1 MLAGKTGTAQNAQD
15 ATRDH
20 AWFVGFAPAD
30 DARIV
35 VAVMLEFGG
44 HGTPRGAHCVEDH
57 RTLPEDADHAGDPH
71 GGRVSAARRR
81 IADPTLVALAVVLTL
96 FGIAM
101 VYSAGQTDVPT
112 LVARLYR
119 QQFLWFCTGTRRRL
133 RRKPCLRALPGLG
146 GDTGL
151 RGVVCPAPPA
161 PVHRRGSR
169 HGGEHQ
175 SWLSIGG
182 VRLGQPS
189 ELAKIVVV
197 LMLAKILAARRDA
210 PKSLLDLWKPALAV
224 FVPWVLIM
232 QQPDLG
238 TAIVFVGIF
247 FAMLFWAGV
256 SWQLLVLVASPVV
269 SLILAFGPGVW
280 GAWFLVLIALVLW
293 YKPYP
298 VEGVAVVLANVV
310 TGVVAPI
317 LWDKLNP
324 YQQKRLLVFLDP
336 TADPLASGY
345 HVIQSQVAIGSG
357 GWLGKGFTL
366 GSQKRLAFLPAQ
378 HTDFIFPV
386 VGEELGFL
394 GITVAMSLFL
404 MLLLRS
410 VRIAA
415 RSPDPF
421 PSPVAFGLA
430 SAWFVHILVNVGMT
444 LNLMP
449 ITGIPLPFFSYGGSF
464 LLACWIAVGILV
476 RISAEGRGKADMLV
490 I

>member
-1 MLAGKTGTAQNAQD
+1 MSPRNS
-15 ATRDH
+15 
-20 AWFVGFAPAD
+20 
-30 DARIV
+30 RIN
-35 VAVMLEFGG
+35 
-44 HGTPRGAHCVEDH
+44 
-57 RTLPEDADHAGDPH
+57 
-71 GGRVSAARRR
+71 
-81 IADPTLVALAVVLTL
+81 DPTLVGIALALSV

-112 LVARLYR
+112 LVARLYKA
-119 QQFLWFCTGTRRRL
+119 QIGWFCVGMAAAYGISRASVRFFDWVATPAYAVSCVLLFLLLFIGGGAGTAAST
-133 RRKPCLRALPGLG
+133 K
-146 GDTGL
+146 
-151 RGVVCPAPPA
+151 
-161 PVHRRGSR
+161 
-169 HGGEHQ
+169 
-175 SWLSIGG
+175 SWIQIGG

-189 ELAKIVVV
+189 ELAKIAVV
-197 LMLAKILAARRDA
+197 LMLARILAARKDA
-210 PKSLLDLWKPALAV
+210 PKSLIDLWQPALAV

-232 QQPDLG
+232 RQPDLG
-238 TAIVFVGIF
+238 TGIVFVGIF

-256 SWQLLVLVASPVV
+256 SWPLLVMVASPVV

-293 YKPYP
+293 YRPYLM
-298 VEGVAVVLANVV
+298 EGVVVVLANVV

-336 TADPLASGY
+336 SADPRASGY

-357 GWLGKGFTL
+357 GWIGKGFTL

-386 VGEELGFL
+386 VGEELGFIGVTIAL
-394 GITVAMSLFL
+394 TLFL
-404 MLLLRS
+404 VLLLRS

-421 PSPVAFGLA
+421 PSLVAFGLA

-464 LLACWIAVGILV
+464 MLACWLSVGILG
-476 RISAEGRGKADMLV
+476 RISSEGRGPADTLV